1 MKGEWV
7 TEWLMGRETS
17 WRAMAV
23 VPLDIMR
30 LNRGCDA
37 GDGQNGQMPLDIK
50 SVQAL
55 VKERGPQG
63 Y

>member
-1 MKGEWV
+1 M
-7 TEWLMGRETS
+7 
-17 WRAMAV
+17 

-37 GDGQNGQMPLDIK
+37 GDGQNGQMPLDK

-55 VKERGPQG
+55 VKEREPQG